1 MLRIYTKRAMD
12 PKRRFSKEIK
22 ITKKYLKKIS
32 PSSLEIVEMQIEKF
46 LRFHLVLFRV

>member
-22 ITKKYLKKIS
+22 MTKKYLKKNKSFI
-32 PSSLEIVEMQIEKF
+32 P
-46 LRFHLVLFRV
+46 RNCGNAN